1 ELELAEQQAR
11 LRQGHRHVEV
21 RAPRL
26 EGGLEDRHVEARVGG
41 IQDRV
46 VLARER
52 RDARLV
58 GGVDLCCRETLVVEP
73 VDQRLRP
80 GWIEVGEGHPLEE
93 VAFLRD
99 RSCSRADAAGADDE
113 DLHASAPR
121 SRRSSST
128 SSCGSPRS
136 TRPSRPVTAG
146 AAQSA
151 FTTASS
157 VASTVAAKSGSRSR
171 PPSWAELGEVEKA
184 TKISP
189 LP

>member
-1 ELELAEQQAR
+1 MVLTARSIRVDASVGALAE
-11 LRQGHRHVEV
+11 V
-21 RAPRL
+21 RSFVRSAAADAGAPA
-26 EGGLEDRHVEARVGG
+26 ECLEDLVQAVDEAATNTIVHGYDG
-41 IQDRV
+41 
-46 VLARER
+46 A
-52 RDARLV
+52 
-58 GGVDLCCRETLVVEP
+58 
-73 VDQRLRP
+73 P

-99 RSCSRADAAGADDE
+99 RSCSRADAPGADDE
-113 DLHASAPR
+113 DLHASAPCSR
-121 SRRSSST
+121 SSSST
-128 SSCGSPRS
+128 SSGGSPRS
-136 TRPSRPVTAG
+136 TRPSRPVTSG

-171 PPSWAELGEVEKA
+171 PPSSAEPGEVEKA